1 MSYIATLLAEAVTEC
16 PVSAHYVNTEG
27 EAHYLLIETGQPDMP
42 STGEMVLMAS
52 LNMHLRTRG
61 LR

>member
-1 MSYIATLLAEAVTEC
+1 MSYVATPLTEAVAEC
-16 PVSAHYVNTEG
+16 PVSMHYVNVEG
-27 EAHYLLIETGQPDMP
+27 EAHYLNVDTTQPDMP

>member
-1 MSYIATLLAEAVTEC
+1 MSYIATPLADAVTEV
-16 PVSAHYVNTEG
+16 PVSAHYVNVD
-27 EAHYLLIETGQPDMP
+27 EAQYLNVDTTQPELP